1 MNLIGSSA
9 TAGVFGSPAEPV
21 FNVDE
26 LMVAVAKLRQNL
38 TSK

>member
-1 MNLIGSSA
+1 MNLIGSKA
-9 TAGVFGSPAEPV
+9 TTAPFAV

-26 LMVAVAKLRQNL
+26 LMEAVAKLRHNL